1 MKWITVT
8 SNTIEGIQRGTVIK
22 FPDGKLG
29 VAMNSADH
37 EGDIPY
43 ENIDALDSGG
53 GYMWN
58 CMHNHYIPGMIY
70 LADINLFG
78 IIKETFNET

>member
-8 SNTIEGIQRGTVIK
+8 SNTIGDIMRGTVIK

-29 VAMNSADH
+29 VVMNRADH

-43 ENIDALDSGG
+43 EHLEVADHGG

-58 CMHNHYIPGMIY
+58 FTHKHYIPGMMY
-70 LADINLFG
+70 LADINLFS
-78 IIKETFNET
+78 IIKEVFEE